1 MVRKERKERGEKTA
15 TAAVIDLGGGGDA
28 LESSIALTLTPHS
41 STSHSAHAVFF
52 PATAKWSTLR
62 PLPSLIAPTPVEDC
76 FVASSPSPSP
86 PPVASPRYFSA
97 AALSPSK
104 SPSLAAVRSIATCS
118 LSARAAAAPEEE
130 EESPPSSFALAS
142 REGQRAELSS
152 PPSSLGSVTTTSP
165 PLPAPLAPAPAL
177 DTLFETLEASMVP

>member
-1 MVRKERKERGEKTA
+1 MVRKERKERREKTA
-15 TAAVIDLGGGGDA
+15 TAALSIWGGGDA
-28 LESSIALTLTPHS
+28 LESSIALTSTPHS

-62 PLPSLIAPTPVEDC
+62 PLPSLIAPTPMEDC